1 MSLTHSIELF
11 LLLLSFMEEKE
22 GIKERLLTFIDYLR
36 IRKSEYERR
45 CGLSNGY
52 INSIKSDIGVQKLIS
67 MIKTFPQLNPY
78 WVATGNGEMLIS
90 AADNIQKVG
99 GDPLAY
105 SQNPEVKPYRE
116 LTYEEKYEKVMAML
130 AEIHRCEEL
139 NQERI
144 AQLREVLKMK
154 EDQINRLLNLV
165 DKLNYNQTTP
175 E

>member
-1 MSLTHSIELF
+1 
-11 LLLLSFMEEKE
+11 
-22 GIKERLLTFIDYLR
+22 
-36 IRKSEYERR
+36 
-45 CGLSNGY
+45 
-52 INSIKSDIGVQKLIS
+52 
-67 MIKTFPQLNPY
+67 
-78 WVATGNGEMLIS
+78 
-90 AADNIQKVG
+90 
-99 GDPLAY
+99 
-105 SQNPEVKPYRE
+105 
-116 LTYEEKYEKVMAML
+116 ML